1 MTAHAGTHTAD
12 LGVITFDGPA
22 ASGKS
27 SVAQRVA
34 HALGVPF
41 VSSGLLYRAAT
52 LLAERAGVDLDDE
65 AAVMAVLAERHVE
78 LRPDVGGETVLV
90 DAHDVTAEL
99 HTDAVDACVSRVA
112 AHPGVRHWVGAR
124 LREITPPFVIDGRD
138 MGSVVFPHA
147 SHKFYLDAAPEVRA
161 ARRVGERAADLAQVA
176 AAIRRRDTLD
186 ARQLAPAPDAVHLDT
201 GTLTLDE
208 VVAWALAR
216 LDTARPA

>member
-1 MTAHAGTHTAD
+1 MRRPTGTHPTD

-27 SVAQRVA
+27 SVARRVA
-34 HALGVPF
+34 HALNVPF
-41 VSSGLLYRAAT
+41 VSSGLLYRTAT
-52 LLAERAGVDLDDE
+52 LLAERAGVDLDD
-65 AAVMAVLAERHVE
+65 ASAVLAALAEHRVE
-78 LRPDVGGETVLV
+78 LRPGVLGETLLADDENVT
-90 DAHDVTAEL
+90 DAL

-112 AHPGVRHWVGAR
+112 AHPGVRDWVGAR
-124 LREITPPFVIDGRD
+124 LREIAPPFVIDGRD
-138 MGSVVFPHA
+138 MGSVVFPDA

-216 LDTARPA
+216 LGAARPV

>member
-1 MTAHAGTHTAD
+1 MRVATGTPT
-12 LGVITFDGPA
+12 GVGVVTFDGPA

-27 SVAQRVA
+27 SAAQRVA
-34 HALGVPF
+34 RALGVPF

-52 LLAERAGVDLDDE
+52 LLAEAAAVDLDDAERVME
-65 AAVMAVLAERHVE
+65 ALAEHHVE
-78 LRPDVGGETVLV
+78 LRPGVVDETVRI
-90 DAHDVTAEL
+90 DGDDVTDAL

-112 AHPGVRHWVGAR
+112 AHPRVRDWVTAR
-124 LREITPPFVIDGRD
+124 LREIPPPFVIDGRD

-201 GTLTLDE
+201 GRLTLDE

-216 LDTARPA
+216 LDAARST